1 MILSVVCDQFVM
13 FGLVVDKRRLFS
25 IGVFLLTSGSAIFSM
40 LIGIGAILDGEAQM
54 MKDVE
59 ALTAASEL

>member
-1 MILSVVCDQFVM
+1 M
-13 FGLVVDKRRLFS
+13 FGLVVDKRRLIS